1 MKKLI
6 INLGFI
12 LGVSTMVVGCTDYL
26 DSDYLFE
33 ERVNIEN
40 VFQSKDYTNEW
51 LAKGYAYM
59 NHDYLQQVNSKK
71 NTSFNFADDMYYI
84 DLNYVDWKGG
94 NYTEKGLGSGN
105 SLYIWQAAYQAI
117 RHISIFIH
125 NVDGNKEL
133 TEAEITDMKG
143 QAHFLRAYFYWMLIR
158 SFGPVPIVPDEG
170 VDYTKEY
177 DDIAYPRN
185 TYDECADYIAEELVK
200 AATMLDDERDVQNI
214 VRPTRGAA
222 LALRSRVLLYAASP
236 LYNGQAPSEVIDAL
250 VDKSGRKLLSDTY
263 DNRKWARA
271 AAAAKDVMELK
282 RYQLYVAYKRE
293 SDDMAYPTTITPPDD
308 NGTFH
313 SQDWPYGW
321 KNIDPFESYRSLF
334 DGEVGAYN
342 NDEIIFTR
350 GVNQGAENIR
360 VMVIHQLPRS
370 QGGGYNCHGMTQKQ
384 CDAYYMKDG
393 SDCPGMN
400 SMYKGMEGY
409 TDPSRYNEQPRVS
422 GVVETSVL
430 SNYPELGRLGKGVS
444 KQYANRE
451 PRFYASVHYN
461 GRPVLSAIT
470 VDDRN
475 YFSSDKNKDGFG
487 RAEYYYSGSSGAGTQ
502 MTDFTGYN
510 VAKKVSTSSSIRNDQ
525 AVYRPYIHI
534 RYAEILLNYMEAMNE
549 YNPEDPKIIT
559 YFNEIRE
566 RAGIPNITV
575 TYPQDL
581 GDKEKMRE
589 WILRERQIELAF
601 EGDRFWTL
609 ARRLLYEKEEN
620 RKIYRMNVLADD
632 QGQGFAFEGFYER
645 KLLQT
650 RYWDNKMYL
659 YPIAQ
664 TEIDRGRGLVQN
676 PGW

>member
-422 GVVETSVL
+422 GVVETSEL
-430 SNYPELGRLGKGVS
+430 SNYPELGPLGKGVS

-451 PRFYASVHYN
+451 PRFYAD
-461 GRPVLSAIT
+461 IT
-470 VDDRN
+470 FSNSKWFEGTEGGYIVD
-475 YFSSDKNKDGFG
+475 FT
-487 RAEYYYSGSSGAGTQ
+487 YSGSCGKEQGSNDYTS
-502 MTDFTGYN
+502 TGYLVRKCMDSGDRN
-510 VAKKVSTSSSIRNDQ
+510 QNLVCVLLRLTNIYFDYIEALAHVSPTHEDIWTYMNMIR
-525 AVYRPYIHI
+525 
-534 RYAEILLNYMEAMNE
+534 
-549 YNPEDPKIIT
+549 K
-559 YFNEIRE
+559 
-566 RAGIPNITV
+566 RAGIPGYGETV
-575 TYPQDL
+575 NLPKPTTTEEVMEL
-581 GDKEKMRE
+581 IRKEKR
-589 WILRERQIELAF
+589 IELSF
-601 EGDRFWTL
+601 ENCRYFDV
-609 ARRLLYEKEEN
+609 RRWGLVNEYFNKA
-620 RKIYRMNVLADD
+620 IHGMNVNYD
-632 QGQGFAFEGFYER
+632 GNEFFKR
-645 KLLQT
+645 
-650 RYWDNKMYL
+650 
-659 YPIAQ
+659 
-664 TEIDRGRGLVQN
+664 TEIVKRIFDRQYFFPIPQGEIDIDKNLVQN
-676 PGW
+676 TGF